1 MLQDPKILPKVARLE
16 TTYSDLR
23 FFSVATLK
31 MEIAETREHFRTP
44 PTDEQLSWSEV
55 SKGQK
60 WGDNWMTGWFRGSV
74 RVPAE
79 FDGET
84 VYIRAE
90 TGGPETMFLIDGQ
103 ARGVFDINHPVRLL
117 ALEAEIGRDYQ
128 IHLESYAGHT
138 FPGTQPFSG
147 IRNWDEPVSVTPGCL
162 SYGAVELVV
171 ERPEVSE
178 FVFSLRT
185 LFQVA
190 AGQDPSSLRR
200 AKIQAALGEVF
211 KLVPQKPEEVEE
223 IIWRQALGDA
233 LDVMRPLLEL
243 KNSPTVPTL
252 SVVGHSHIDT
262 AWLWPV
268 AETWRK
274 CARTYSS
281 ILSLM
286 DQYPEFKFTQSAAL
300 HFAKVQEL
308 YPEIF
313 ARVQERVKEGR
324 WEVNGCMWIEPD
336 CNIPSGESFV
346 RQCLVGQRALREM
359 FGITADTLW
368 QPDVFGYSAA
378 LPQILRKSG
387 VEFFCTTKLSWNDT
401 NHFPYDTFH
410 WQGIDGTTVL
420 AHFNEM
426 QGWSDAERLIA
437 LWKQVQHPDVQ
448 DRRLVGFGHGDGGG
462 GPMAEMIE
470 VLRYTSDLEGCPKTE
485 YQNISEFMSGCR
497 DELLD
502 LPLWVGELYLELHRG
517 TLTAIAA
524 IKRANR
530 KAEFALGEAEFAATL
545 AMLHTGAAYP
555 VADLDAAWKIVLLNH
570 FHDILPGS
578 AIAEVNDEALAE
590 YAKCHELTTSIRDN
604 AYDALGATEGT
615 QNFLIT
621 NPLSWERSGEL
632 VLTGLPTGAQ
642 PSGAVAQEVTDVEG
656 TPLLA
661 VSGLELPSLGYES
674 VTVEPI
680 QTLPSPFVVTES
692 SVETPFALVWFDES
706 GRITSFFDK
715 AARRELVRPGGA
727 FNTLLLGEDVPAAW
741 DNWDIDRDQRHKL
754 SEIGAPVKRAVV
766 ADGPLQ
772 LRIRQEYA
780 LGHSSKLT
788 QDIVFH
794 STTGRVDFDTVVDW
808 HEKYQFL
815 KAGFSVDVLAET
827 ALHEIQFGHV
837 QRNSHDNTSQDRA
850 QFDVCAHKWTD
861 ISENGYGVAFLND
874 CKYACTIKE
883 GEYRLSLI
891 KSGRHPDARG
901 DEGRHRF
908 SYAMLPHTGGFSVES
923 VVRPS
928 FEFNVTPT
936 VRPTSPEVS
945 DFSLVTV
952 DNPNIIVAAVKKAE
966 DDNDIIV
973 RLYEAGKTSGYAKL
987 KFNIPITAVSE
998 VDLLEESPVE
1008 VALDGDELEIAFKPF
1023 EIKTL
1028 KISLKR

>member
-1 MLQDPKILPKVARLE
+1 M
-16 TTYSDLR
+16 
-23 FFSVATLK
+23 
-31 MEIAETREHFRTP
+31 
-44 PTDEQLSWSEV
+44 
-55 SKGQK
+55 
-60 WGDNWMTGWFRGSV
+60 
-74 RVPAE
+74 
-79 FDGET
+79 
-84 VYIRAE
+84 
-90 TGGPETMFLIDGQ
+90 
-103 ARGVFDINHPVRLL
+103 
-117 ALEAEIGRDYQ
+117 
-128 IHLESYAGHT
+128 
-138 FPGTQPFSG
+138 
-147 IRNWDEPVSVTPGCL
+147 
-162 SYGAVELVV
+162 
-171 ERPEVSE
+171 
-178 FVFSLRT
+178 
-185 LFQVA
+185 
-190 AGQDPSSLRR
+190 
-200 AKIQAALGEVF
+200 
-211 KLVPQKPEEVEE
+211 
-223 IIWRQALGDA
+223 
-233 LDVMRPLLEL
+233 
-243 KNSPTVPTL
+243 
-252 SVVGHSHIDT
+252 
-262 AWLWPV
+262 
-268 AETWRK
+268 
-274 CARTYSS
+274 
-281 ILSLM
+281 
-286 DQYPEFKFTQSAAL
+286 
-300 HFAKVQEL
+300 
-308 YPEIF
+308 
-313 ARVQERVKEGR
+313 
-324 WEVNGCMWIEPD
+324 
-336 CNIPSGESFV
+336 
-346 RQCLVGQRALREM
+346 
-359 FGITADTLW
+359 
-368 QPDVFGYSAA
+368 
-378 LPQILRKSG
+378 
-387 VEFFCTTKLSWNDT
+387 
-401 NHFPYDTFH
+401 
-410 WQGIDGTTVL
+410 
-420 AHFNEM
+420 
-426 QGWSDAERLIA
+426 
-437 LWKQVQHPDVQ
+437 
-448 DRRLVGFGHGDGGG
+448 
-462 GPMAEMIE
+462 
-470 VLRYTSDLEGCPKTE
+470 
-485 YQNISEFMSGCR
+485 
-497 DELLD
+497 
-502 LPLWVGELYLELHRG
+502 
-517 TLTAIAA
+517 
-524 IKRANR
+524 
-530 KAEFALGEAEFAATL
+530 
-545 AMLHTGAAYP
+545 
-555 VADLDAAWKIVLLNH
+555 
-570 FHDILPGS
+570 
-578 AIAEVNDEALAE
+578 
-590 YAKCHELTTSIRDN
+590 
-604 AYDALGATEGT
+604 
-615 QNFLIT
+615 
-621 NPLSWERSGEL
+621 
-632 VLTGLPTGAQ
+632 
-642 PSGAVAQEVTDVEG
+642 EG